1 MMYDTIREFVRVRGK
16 FYTYEGYEKAVGRF
30 KNRNQGFLYSIAH
43 DIAGL
48 CAREEL
54 DDYDMGGYLMGDLM
68 NNEELARKVLE
79 TEQDIFANALKRFRL
94 KPNHDIK
101 GLPQADTL

>member
-1 MMYDTIREFVRVRGK
+1 MTYDTIMEFTRVRGR

-30 KNRNQGFLYSIAH
+30 ENRSSGFLCSIAH

-48 CAREEL
+48 CVREEL
-54 DDYDMGGYLMGDLM
+54 DDYNMGDYLMGDLM

-79 TEQDIFANALKRFRL
+79 TEQDIFANALKRFKLR
-94 KPNHDIK
+94 PNYDS
-101 GLPQADTL
+101 L